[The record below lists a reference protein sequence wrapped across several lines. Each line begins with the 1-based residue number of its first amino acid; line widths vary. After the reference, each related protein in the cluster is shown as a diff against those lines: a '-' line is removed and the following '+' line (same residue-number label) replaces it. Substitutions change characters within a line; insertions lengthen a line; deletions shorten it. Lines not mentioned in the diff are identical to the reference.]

1 MLSQKEL
8 EALKN
13 ARLRI
18 KSGWCKQAVAKDEE
32 GVNIGR
38 ENVAQAAQVCLA
50 GGLYASGVPHK
61 CPTEFGYSDMEQNI
75 SEELMISIK
84 KLYPDLEIYSI
95 RGFNDHDQVKL
106 EDVLHVVEDTISRN
120 SK

>member
-1 MLSQKEL
+1 MLSTKEL

-18 KSGWCKQAVAKDEE
+18 KSGWCKQSVAKDEY

-38 ENVAQAAQVCLA
+38 KNVAQASQVCLA
-50 GGLYASGVPHK
+50 GGLYASGVPYK
-61 CPTEFGYSDMEQNI
+61 LPTESGYSDMEKNI
-75 SEELMISIK
+75 SEELMISVRE
-84 KLYPDLEIYSI
+84 LYPDLEIYSI
-95 RGFNDHDQVKL
+95 RAFNDHNQVKL

>member
-13 ARLRI
+13 ARLHI
-18 KSGWCKQAVAKDEE
+18 KSGWCKNSVAKDKE

-38 ENVAQAAQVCLA
+38 QNVNQASQVCLV
-50 GGLYASGVPHK
+50 GGLYASGVP
-61 CPTEFGYSDMEQNI
+61 YSLDQSLGPCRMEENI

-84 KLYPDLEIYSI
+84 TLYPDLEIYSV
-95 RGFNDHDQVKL
+95 RGFNDHGL
-106 EDVLHVVEDTISRN
+106 INLADVLHVVEDTISRN